1 MDGRVVR
8 ADEDLIQNLALT
20 MTDQYDIVSADG
32 EMLLPAEVMQMV
44 KVVKDKKPTSPKI
57 IQQRLDDMLESGKK
71 VHPMAMMR
79 MSAGITQAQL
89 AERAGLA
96 QTQIGRVENWDR
108 DIGCMSVRNA
118 YKIASAL
125 GCRIEDL
132 LGMPRLNSPKK
143 KVQ

>member
-8 ADEDLIQNLALT
+8 ADEDMIQNLALT
-20 MTDQYDIVSADG
+20 MADQNDIISADG
-32 EMLLPAEVMQMV
+32 EISLPAEVMQMV
-44 KVVKDKKPTSPKI
+44 KDKKSTSPKI
-57 IQQRLDDMLESGKK
+57 IQQRLENMIESGKK

-132 LGMPRLNSPKK
+132 LGMPRLNNHKK

>member
-1 MDGRVVR
+1 
-8 ADEDLIQNLALT
+8 
-20 MTDQYDIVSADG
+20 
-32 EMLLPAEVMQMV
+32 
-44 KVVKDKKPTSPKI
+44 
-57 IQQRLDDMLESGKK
+57 
-71 VHPMAMMR
+71 MAMMR

>member
-1 MDGRVVR
+1 MDWRLVR
-8 ADEDLIQNLALT
+8 ADEDMIQNLALT
-20 MTDQYDIVSADG
+20 MADQNDIISADG
-32 EMLLPAEVMQMV
+32 EISLPAEVMQM
-44 KVVKDKKPTSPKI
+44 VKDKKPTSPKI